1 MQYPY
6 NEDDELRQT
15 KKAKLQLLEVANNR
29 SRERTG
35 GFDPF
40 TVAMSRLLDKLVEK

>member
-6 NEDDELRQT
+6 NEDDELGQT

-35 GFDPF
+35 GLDPF
-40 TVAMSRLLDKLVEK
+40 SVAMSRLLDKLVEK